1 MFSLRTTFVRA
12 ALRGTILSTIV
23 AAMSLPGLAQPL
35 AAGSGKFLGC
45 STSAGIWPNLDQYWD
60 QVTPGND
67 GKWGSV
73 ESSQGVFTW
82 TNLDNIYQ
90 YATSRGFPFKEHNL
104 VWGSQQPGWITLLD
118 SATQRSYVE
127 GWIQAVC
134 QRYPQTALIDV
145 VNEPFHSVPPYA
157 NALGGNGKTG
167 WDWVVTAFTWAREY
181 APAGAKLLLNEYNIV
196 GSNTATTNYINL
208 IDTLKV
214 RGLIDGIGVQGH
226 YFEFRSQV
234 HATSNIYQY
243 SISTIQSNLNRL
255 TATGLPVYLSEFDID
270 EPADSDQL
278 AQYQI
283 YFPIFWSNPGVKGMT
298 LWGYIQSDVWNA
310 HPNTYLLLSDGTE
323 RPALKWLRH
332 YVRYGPVPATTSAL
346 APINTTNE
354 ARMTTFR
361 WKPATYATSYEIQVA
376 LDPQCQVIAVDD
388 TLSDTTVTLS
398 FPLDASTQWYWHVAG
413 IDSAGEGAF
422 STPVGFMTGTELG
435 VSVQALAPGSFELRQ
450 NYPNPFN
457 PATVISYHLAVGGFT
472 TLKVYDI
479 LGKEVATL
487 VNGMK
492 NAGTYS
498 VRFDGANLPTG
509 IYFYRLRSGK
519 FSGMKKL
526 VLMK

>member
-1 MFSLRTTFVRA
+1 MSGLKINPARA
-12 ALRGTILSTIV
+12 VTRAIIVCALV
-23 AAMSLPGLAQPL
+23 AAIPLLGLAQPL
-35 AAGSGKFLGC
+35 AAGSTKFLGC
-45 STSAGIWPNLDQYWD
+45 SSSASIWPNLDQYWN
-60 QVTPGND
+60 QITPGND

-73 ESSQGVFTW
+73 EALRDVFTW
-82 TNLDNIYQ
+82 TNLDNLYQ
-90 YATSRGFPFKEHNL
+90 YATTRGFPFKEHNL
-104 VWGSQQPGWITLLD
+104 VWGSQQPGWITLFD

-145 VNEPFHSVPPYA
+145 VNEPFHSVPTYMSA
-157 NALGGNGKTG
+157 IGGSGATG
-167 WDWVVTAFTWAREY
+167 WDWVVTAFTWARKY
-181 APAGAKLLLNEYNIV
+181 APANAKLLLNEYNIL
-196 GSNTATTNYINL
+196 GSNSATTNYLSL

-243 SISTIQSNLNRL
+243 PISTIQSNLNRL
-255 TATGLPVYLSEFDID
+255 TATGLPVYISEFDID

-278 AQYQI
+278 AQYQV
-283 YFPIFWSNPGVKGMT
+283 YFPILWSNPGVKGIT
-298 LWGYIQSDVWNA
+298 LWGYIQSDIWIA

-332 YVRYGPVPATTSAL
+332 YVRYGPVPA
-346 APINTTNE
+346 APRLLTPLNATNE

-361 WKPATYATSYEIQVA
+361 WSSATYATSYELQVA
-376 LDPQCQVIAVDD
+376 LDQQCQIVAVDD

-398 FPLDASTQWYWHVAG
+398 APLDASTQWYWRVGG

-422 STPVGFMTGTELG
+422 SAVDSFQTGTALG
-435 VSVQALAPGSFELRQ
+435 VGEQPIAPATFELQQ

-457 PATVISYHLAVGGFT
+457 PATVIGYRLRVGGFT
-472 TLKVYDI
+472 TLKVYDL

-487 VNGMK
+487 VNGVK
-492 NAGTYS
+492 SSGSYS
-498 VRFDGANLPTG
+498 VRFDGSNLATG
-509 IYFYRLRSGK
+509 VYFYWLKSGN
-519 FSGMKKL
+519 FSEMKKL
-526 VLMK
+526 VLLK